1 MNPITATYTI
11 VNLSSV
17 VEILSITLS
26 VIALTITIIGF
37 FASLK
42 FYRDGV
48 QLQDNANKA
57 LVVLG
62 EKTQHIQSQVGD
74 MFSKTLDAAIGQ
86 RNQISEN
93 FDHIN
98 KQLEKS
104 AKEIVDNAI
113 KQVGV
118 AGDKEKE
125 RLSEIVNK
133 HMEPLRKKINAT
145 RESAQE
151 IAMKFNI
158 SDFENNVLNTILS
171 SKGNILKESELCQ
184 IFPMTENELAKNIR
198 RLLHY
203 GFISPAFNKKGELQY
218 SVTNEGFEYN
228 REHEKLCRTQYISF
242 K

>member
-1 MNPITATYTI
+1 MNPLTTPYTI

-86 RNQISEN
+86 RNQISES

-113 KQVGV
+113 KQVGI
-118 AGDKEKE
+118 AGDNERV

-145 RESAQE
+145 RESAE
-151 IAMKFNI
+151 ELTINKTLIAYGPKI
-158 SDFENNVLNTILS
+158 SYNL
-171 SKGNILKESELCQ
+171 LK
-184 IFPMTENELAKNIR
+184 
-198 RLLHY
+198 
-203 GFISPAFNKKGELQY
+203 
-218 SVTNEGFEYN
+218 
-228 REHEKLCRTQYISF
+228 
-242 K
+242 